1 MARKKTGMISL
12 EQGDIGYEIV
22 DLGTG
27 ESRLIQ
33 TDWDF
38 PGVAASFGWRACKC
52 GRTDGTVDCP
62 HKTASQMI
70 GEAAEFL
77 DEHIGDE
84 IEDPGYFA
92 GDDMA
97 ERRARSVSAGMDPFP
112 NPGAAWHRRV
122 ATDRREWM
130 EYAQDE
136 LADARARG
144 DKQAIRRYEKMLAE
158 YEGRTA
164 EQEHS
169 LMTSGDATEEEAYTQ
184 GIRPLVLGNPP
195 NLPIVDLL
203 ARKFLAILKDDI
215 GENRYQQAA
224 ELNLTYPKGVCA
236 SHDFCDANM
245 VMNDAWDWVVGTPMN
260 PGDEED
266 ARLWSKAWDLV
277 KNIMV
282 REHLARKANYPW
294 VREHGADY
302 DVPNE
307 IQRLVRE
314 GEATDASWHNDIAP
328 HFEIPGRNGYI
339 VGIWVQH
346 PDPDQRESGSYEK
359 RFGVEVTNPSGSMK
373 DDGFMFETDDARKA
387 VAFAQRAS
395 EKAWEF

>member
-195 NLPIVDLL
+195 FTKGHFDLIATVLRNTRPTPGTPKRDLWEDIVDSFENAL
-203 ARKFLAILKDDI
+203 A
-215 GENRYQQAA
+215 
-224 ELNLTYPKGVCA
+224 
-236 SHDFCDANM
+236 H
-245 VMNDAWDWVVGTPMN
+245 
-260 PGDEED
+260 
-266 ARLWSKAWDLV
+266 
-277 KNIMV
+277 
-282 REHLARKANYPW
+282 
-294 VREHGADY
+294 
-302 DVPNE
+302 
-307 IQRLVRE
+307 
-314 GEATDASWHNDIAP
+314 
-328 HFEIPGRNGYI
+328 
-339 VGIWVQH
+339 
-346 PDPDQRESGSYEK
+346 
-359 RFGVEVTNPSGSMK
+359 TNPNFDSDKFFRWVKG
-373 DDGFMFETDDARKA
+373 
-387 VAFAQRAS
+387 
-395 EKAWEF
+395 

>member
-97 ERRARSVSAGMDPFP
+97 ER
-112 NPGAAWHRRV
+112 
-122 ATDRREWM
+122 
-130 EYAQDE
+130 
-136 LADARARG
+136 
-144 DKQAIRRYEKMLAE
+144 
-158 YEGRTA
+158 
-164 EQEHS
+164 
-169 LMTSGDATEEEAYTQ
+169 
-184 GIRPLVLGNPP
+184 NPP

-245 VMNDAWDWVVGTPMN
+245 VMNDAWGWVVGTEMN
-260 PGDEED
+260 AGDEED
-266 ARLWSKAWDLV
+266 ARLWGKAWSLA

-282 REHLARKANYPW
+282 REHLAREAKHLW
-294 VREHGADY
+294 VREHGADF
-302 DVPNE
+302 DVPDE
-307 IQRLVRE
+307 IQQLVNSSL
-314 GEATDASWHNDIAP
+314 ATDASWHNDIAP
-328 HFEIPGRNGYI
+328 HFEIPGRNGYS

-373 DDGFMFETDDARKA
+373 DDRFMFETDDVREAI
-387 VAFAQRAS
+387 AFAQQAAQ
-395 EKAWEF
+395 KTWKF